1 MNKQNNIDLS
11 KLGLDDLIAMR
22 QAENLVREQSRD
34 VLEAIAAFDAKMI
47 DAKNVADDAK
57 TTGNDLW
64 SQVWTVTRNTFE
76 ATQEAPETRH
86 AVITAVLKDYL
97 DKTGPDGKKAKPTT
111 AGQYASTARSFL
123 SYATET
129 GIEDM
134 EEYADAKR
142 SDVMEM
148 MRDKTHAELLKAI
161 TDAAKLAR
169 FIVKNGDPSEHK
181 ALTDT
186 LATIAVIYGPIKARK
201 DGNKAAAV
209 GARELAEL
217 RQNHPAAPGVVE
229 TVAAMVADGETGD
242 KAARKIEMLEDLHN
256 LKQAV

>member
-11 KLGLDDLIAMR
+11 KLDLDALIAMR
-22 QAENLVREQSRD
+22 QAENLVREQSREA
-34 VLEAIAAFDAKMI
+34 LEAIAAFDAKMM
-47 DAKNVADDAK
+47 DAKNTADAAK

-64 SQVWTVTRNTFE
+64 SRVWEVTRNVFDV
-76 ATQEAPETRH
+76 TQEAPETRH
-86 AVITAVLKDYL
+86 AVITAVLKEYL

-123 SYATET
+123 SYATDA

-134 EEYADAKR
+134 EEYSDAKR
-142 SDVMEM
+142 SDIMDM
-148 MRDKTHAELLKAI
+148 MRDKTHAELLKAVK
-161 TDAAKLAR
+161 DAAKDAR
-169 FIVKNGDPSEHK
+169 FIVKNGDPTEHK
-181 ALTDT
+181 SLKDA

-209 GARELAEL
+209 GQRELAEL
-217 RQNHPAAPGVVE
+217 RQQHPAEPGMVE
-229 TVAAMVADGETGD
+229 TVAAMVAD
-242 KAARKIEMLEDLHN
+242 AAEAEP

>member
-11 KLGLDDLIAMR
+11 KLDLDALIAMR
-22 QAENLVREQSRD
+22 QAENLVREQSREA
-34 VLEAIAAFDAKMI
+34 LEAIAAFDAKMV
-47 DAKNVADDAK
+47 DAKNTADAAK
-57 TTGNDLW
+57 TIGNDLW
-64 SQVWTVTRNTFE
+64 SQVWTVTRNVFD
-76 ATQEAPETRH
+76 ATAEAPETRH
-86 AVITAVLKDYL
+86 AVVTAVLKDYL
-97 DKTGPDGKKAKPTT
+97 DKTGPDGKKAKLST

-148 MRDKTHAELLKAI
+148 MRDKTHAELLEAI
-161 TDAAKLAR
+161 KDAAKLAR
-169 FIVKNGDPSEHK
+169 FIVKNGDPTEHK

-186 LATIAVIYGPIKARK
+186 LATIKVIYGPIKARK

-229 TVAAMVADGETGD
+229 TVAAMVADDVE
-242 KAARKIEMLEDLHN
+242 AEP